1 MKIQLVKTNFGLKP
15 VSDEDVKRLKKI
27 GEGEIIEAEYKQQR
41 NIRFHRKYFAL
52 IKLMWENDSLE
63 LTKERYRKEIELAA
77 GYYDQYQGFDGEVR
91 KEPKSISFAKME
103 EHEFNTLYQDML
115 QIACMRLGVDE
126 GTIKEELKNILG
138 GFF

>member
-41 NIRFHRKYFAL
+41 NIKFHKKYFAL
-52 IKLMWENDSLE
+52 IDLMWENDSLE
-63 LTKERYRKEIELAA
+63 LTKERYRKEMQLAA
-77 GYYDQYQGFDGEVR
+77 GYYDQYQGLNGEVR
-91 KEPKSISFAKME
+91 KEPRSISFAKME

-126 GTIKEELKNILG
+126 GTITQELKHILG